1 MMPFAFIKID
11 VNGAN
16 SIDISTKSLLIFF
29 FYFRYQGE
37 CIDDDGDDTG
47 ILTWDDMMILN
58 KESI

>member
-16 SIDISTKSLLIFF
+16 SIDISTKNLLIFF
-29 FYFRYQGE
+29 FYFRYRGE